1 MNAPSPALCHE
12 FEALFDVLLEFR
24 KCGLD
29 QLLLG
34 GCDIP
39 ERVDLL
45 HAIGLEMDANRTSVP
60 IADHEYRNLDRRK
73 RTYPELNIAAEVLH
87 TLLLEQRT
95 LHERRL
101 DHALLAIQRAQQR
114 VGELSRGPGHRER
127 RGASAILGLDDLVT
141 AILDTMHER
150 VVLLAGLDGSGS
162 GARLR
167 EKGDDGDARVAADD
181 GDARVLRVSPRDAA
195 HEPRGADDVKRG
207 DAKELARVE
216 RPRLLQHL
224 RDDRHGRVDRVRD
237 DENVRVGRVLA
248 DCLGEIA
255 HDRRVRVE

>member
-45 HAIGLEMDANRTSVP
+45 HAIG
-60 IADHEYRNLDRRK
+60 
-73 RTYPELNIAAEVLH
+73 PELNIAAEVLH

-127 RGASAILGLDDLVT
+127 RGASAILGLDDPRHRHT
-141 AILDTMHER
+141 
-150 VVLLAGLDGSGS
+150 GY
-162 GARLR
+162 
-167 EKGDDGDARVAADD
+167 DAR
-181 GDARVLRVSPRDAA
+181 ARRT
-195 HEPRGADDVKRG
+195 
-207 DAKELARVE
+207 AR
-216 RPRLLQHL
+216 R
-224 RDDRHGRVDRVRD
+224 
-237 DENVRVGRVLA
+237 A
-248 DCLGEIA
+248 
-255 HDRRVRVE
+255 